1 MVSGTGH
8 PLPVSCLSVQNLHC
22 RRPER
27 ANTLF
32 APASSPPIRIAAPHQ
47 PVPYAD
53 FLVSNPNIT
62 RQNTAVK
69 RHPRTHLLK
78 LCLVLLLAA
87 ASPAGAR
94 DRGVPPSEG
103 IGNFGKVNDGLY
115 RGAQPDAAGIKNLA
129 RLGIK
134 TIINLSMTNEL
145 WKAEAS
151 EASATGIT
159 YTNVPLKGLGRP
171 SDAQVAKLLTLIETL
186 PAPVFIHCQHG
197 CDRTG
202 TIVACYRIKHH
213 NWSSKSALE
222 EATKYG
228 LSTYERGMREYILE
242 FGKASPRQ

>member
-1 MVSGTGH
+1 MVSETGQ
-8 PLPVSCLSVQNLHC
+8 PLAVSCLSVQNLHC
-22 RRPER
+22 PPSAR
-27 ANTLF
+27 ASALL
-32 APASSPPIRIAAPHQ
+32 ALVRSPPIRTAAPHQ

-69 RHPRTHLLK
+69 RHSRTHLLE
-78 LCLVLLLAA
+78 LCLVLLLTAG
-87 ASPAGAR
+87 SLAGAR

-145 WKAEAS
+145 WKAEAN

-186 PAPVFIHCQHG
+186 PGPVFIHCQHG

-213 NWSSKSALE
+213 SWSSKSALE

-228 LSTYERGMREYILE
+228 LSTYERGMRKYILV

>member
-1 MVSGTGH
+1 LG
-8 PLPVSCLSVQNLHC
+8 
-22 RRPER
+22 
-27 ANTLF
+27 A
-32 APASSPPIRIAAPHQ
+32 Q

-53 FLVSNPNIT
+53 FLVSNPNIK

-69 RHPRTHLLK
+69 RHSTAHWLK

-129 RLGIK
+129 QLGIK
-134 TIINLSMTNEL
+134 TIINLCMTNEL

-151 EASATGIT
+151 EASAIGIT

-186 PAPVFIHCQHG
+186 PGPVFIHCQHG

-213 NWSSKSALE
+213 SWSSESALE
-222 EATKYG
+222 EAAKYG
-228 LSTYERGMREYILE
+228 LSKYERGMRKYILE
-242 FGKASPRQ
+242 FGNTSPWQ